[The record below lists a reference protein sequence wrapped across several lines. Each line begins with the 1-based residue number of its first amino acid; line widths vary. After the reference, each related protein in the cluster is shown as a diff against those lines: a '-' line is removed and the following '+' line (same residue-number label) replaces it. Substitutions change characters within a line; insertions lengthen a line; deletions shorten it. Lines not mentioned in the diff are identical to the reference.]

1 MHHLFGLV
9 LAQRDL
15 SRAGD
20 LFSLEDAEIEGSL
33 SEALEQIRTI
43 SSSADYQTNDNDQ
56 AVVEICITRITTAI
70 RETESIEKHGKALVA
85 LWESCLEHN
94 LKPSGKDEDTP
105 HAKIASDIMSC
116 ILQNYSRPSVMALAV
131 PVAVKFL
138 QRGNKE
144 LCRNMSS
151 YLSLAAIAEAELLAE
166 HTDAIVKSVLQGN
179 SLLLR
184 VLPALYEK
192 QPQPMVHR
200 LPELLALMGHLQPS
214 EQQHLLRLLQL
225 MARRKELGVL
235 KECLLCLLGLVRDP
249 NHSDIILNILTEV
262 SGYDPTALAA
272 FLPELKEIGESFPHL
287 IGQTAKIFGAVGHV
301 DEEQARKCLMYLVNQ
316 LANMEHSFHHIL
328 LLEIKSLTDTFSG
341 ILGTQSR
348 DIYRMSNSFTAIAK
362 LLVRQLENSSSASA
376 RTENDTDTVSPVPLG
391 NLKSVVN
398 GNEEDETLQEKIQA
412 FEEKINIDTSTP
424 GSVRRYSLGQ
434 VSKEERK
441 DMRFNRSKSLAL
453 HAVRMKGVNT
463 DSGRDEENEDVTA
476 GISFTEIYDS
486 QENDKL
492 PFSVDAEEMQLGNSL
507 VSHQSIDCTESE
519 GSPAPAGGEAQE
531 GSMVLGKGPAE
542 CHDKLYLH
550 LKENLGKVKTY
561 VMEMGRRIPV
571 PDHCVIEDTVRSC
584 VAKLFFSCPLK
595 GHYCLYS
602 KSSFTLLSPQP
613 PLWIHIM
620 FLFQQSLF
628 AEPLSMQSSSVQVLK
643 ALWEKTQLKGT
654 HSFETAMIQSTFPHQ
669 KDLDHVQ
676 MHLEEVRFF
685 DLFGYSEEAGAWQC
699 FMCNNPEKATEVN
712 QDGQPLMEGKLKEKQ
727 VRWKF
732 IKRWKTRYF
741 TLAGNQLLF
750 RKGKSTTPMT
760 APLSSAR
767 CRVSKWWPRSAGT
780 AACPGPSRSSPTA
793 RATSS
798 RPRMRRAR
806 RSGCSA
812 STLLSHRPRRG
823 RAERPPRTCRAAV
836 LSIPLLCTLHELP
849 GVVGSCWDMG
859 GCGVAVM
866 LPEDPVLPSVCR

>member
-9 LAQRDL
+9 LAQKDL

-33 SEALEQIRTI
+33 SEALEQIRII
-43 SSSADYQTNDNDQ
+43 SSSVDYQTNDNDQ

-70 RETESIEKHGKALVA
+70 RETASIEKHGKALVA

-116 ILQNYSRPSVMALAV
+116 ILQNYNRPPIMALAV

-151 YLSLAAIAEAELLAE
+151 YLSLAAIAKADLLAD
-166 HTDAIVKSVLQGN
+166 HTDTIVKSVLQGN
-179 SLLLR
+179 LMLLR

-192 QPQPMVHR
+192 QPQPINLHLR
-200 LPELLALMGHLQPS
+200 ELVALMAQLDQA
-214 EQQHLLRLLQL
+214 EQHHLLRLLQIV
-225 MARRKELGVL
+225 ARKKELGVL
-235 KECLLCLLGLVRDP
+235 KECMPFLFGHLKDP
-249 NHSDIILNILTEV
+249 NHSDIILNILIEISTYE
-262 SGYDPTALAA
+262 PTALAT
-272 FLPELKEIGESFPHL
+272 FLPMLKEIGESLPSL

-301 DEEQARKCLMYLVNQ
+301 DEERARICLMYLVNQ

-362 LLVRQLENSSSASA
+362 LLVRQLENDNTSGA
-376 RTENDTDTVSPVPLG
+376 RMENDTGTESPVPLDD
-391 NLKSVVN
+391 LKSVMN
-398 GNEEDETLQEKIQA
+398 GNEEDEKLQVKIQA
-412 FEEKINIDTSTP
+412 FEEKINVDNSTP

-453 HAVRMKGVNT
+453 HAVRMKGVNSE
-463 DSGRDEENEDVTA
+463 SGQDEENGEITA
-476 GISFTEIYDS
+476 GISFNEIYIS

-492 PFSVDAEEMQLGNSL
+492 PFSVDTEAMQLGNSL
-507 VSHQSIDCTESE
+507 VSHQSIDYTESANLPESTKEKALE
-519 GSPAPAGGEAQE
+519 GSAEAVTRPVEYQ
-531 GSMVLGKGPAE
+531 
-542 CHDKLYLH
+542 DKLYLH
-550 LKENLGKVKTY
+550 LKENLGKVKAY
-561 VMEMGRRIPV
+561 VTEMGRKIPI
-571 PDHCVIEDTVRSC
+571 PDQCVIEDTVRSC

-602 KSSFTLLSPQP
+602 KSSFTLISQQP

-620 FLFQQSLF
+620 FLFQQ
-628 AEPLSMQSSSVQVLK
+628 
-643 ALWEKTQLKGT
+643 
-654 HSFETAMIQSTFPHQ
+654 
-669 KDLDHVQ
+669 DLDHVQ

-685 DLFGYSEEAGAWQC
+685 DLFGYSEEAGTWQC
-699 FMCNNPEKATEVN
+699 FMCNNPEKATVVN
-712 QDGQPLMEGKLKEKQ
+712 QDGQPLIEGKLKEKQ

-750 RKGKSTTPMT
+750 RKGKSKDDPDDC
-760 APLSSAR
+760 PIELSKVQSVKVVAKKR
-767 CRVSKWWPRSAGT
+767 RDRSLPRAFEIFTDSKTYVFKAKDEKN
-780 AACPGPSRSSPTA
+780 
-793 RATSS
+793 
-798 RPRMRRAR
+798 
-806 RSGCSA
+806 
-812 STLLSHRPRRG
+812 
-823 RAERPPRTCRAAV
+823 AEEWLQC
-836 LSIPLLCTLHELP
+836 IN
-849 GVVGSCWDMG
+849 
-859 GCGVAVM
+859 VAVAQAKERESREATTY
-866 LPEDPVLPSVCR
+866 L

>member
-9 LAQRDL
+9 LAQKDL

-33 SEALEQIRTI
+33 SEALEQIRII

-70 RETESIEKHGKALVA
+70 RETASIEKHGKALVA

-116 ILQNYSRPSVMALAV
+116 ILQNYNRPPVMALAV

-151 YLSLAAIAEAELLAE
+151 YLSLAAIAKADLLAD
-166 HTDAIVKSVLQGN
+166 HTDTIVKSILQGN
-179 SLLLR
+179 SMLLR
-184 VLPALYEK
+184 VLPGLYEK
-192 QPQPMVHR
+192 QPQPINLHLR
-200 LPELLALMGHLQPS
+200 ELVAQMAQLDQAEHH
-214 EQQHLLRLLQL
+214 HLLRLLHVV
-225 MARRKELGVL
+225 ARKKEAGVL
-235 KECLLCLLGLVRDP
+235 EECLPYLFGHLRDP
-249 NHSDIILNILTEV
+249 NHSDVILNILIEI
-262 SGYDPTALAA
+262 SSYEPGALAT
-272 FLPELKEIGESFPHL
+272 FLPMLKEIGDSFPSL
-287 IGQTAKIFGAVGHV
+287 IGQAAKIFGAVGRI
-301 DEEQARKCLMYLVNQ
+301 DEEQARTCLMYLVNQ

-328 LLEIKSLTDTFSG
+328 LLEIKSLTDTFSS

-362 LLVRQLENSSSASA
+362 LLVRQLENDSTSGA
-376 RTENDTDTVSPVPLG
+376 RIENDTGTESPVPLDD
-391 NLKSVVN
+391 LKSVMD
-398 GNEEDETLQEKIQA
+398 GNEDDEKLQVKIQA
-412 FEEKINIDTSTP
+412 FEEKINVDNSTP

-453 HAVRMKGVNT
+453 HAVRMKGVNLEI
-463 DSGRDEENEDVTA
+463 GQDEENGEVTA
-476 GISFTEIYDS
+476 GISLTEIYLS

-492 PFSVDAEEMQLGNSL
+492 PFRVDTEVMQLGNSS
-507 VSHQSIDCTESE
+507 VSHQSINYIESKNLPDSAEE
-519 GSPAPAGGEAQE
+519 GAQKGSAEAMSSPVEYQ
-531 GSMVLGKGPAE
+531 
-542 CHDKLYLH
+542 DKLYLH
-550 LKENLGKVKTY
+550 LKENLGKVKAY
-561 VMEMGRRIPV
+561 VMEMGKKIPI
-571 PDHCVIEDTVRSC
+571 PDQCVIEDTVRSC

-602 KSSFTLLSPQP
+602 KSSFTLISQQP

-628 AEPLSMQSSSVQVLK
+628 AEPLSIQSNSVQVLK

-685 DLFGYSEEAGAWQC
+685 DLFGYSEEAGTWQC
-699 FMCNNPEKATEVN
+699 FMCNNPEKATVVN
-712 QDGQPLMEGKLKEKQ
+712 QDGQPLIEGKLKEKQ

-750 RKGKSTTPMT
+750 RKGKYKDDPDDC
-760 APLSSAR
+760 PIELSKVQSVKVVAKKR
-767 CRVSKWWPRSAGT
+767 RDRSLPRAFEIFTDSKTYVFKAKDEKN
-780 AACPGPSRSSPTA
+780 
-793 RATSS
+793 
-798 RPRMRRAR
+798 
-806 RSGCSA
+806 
-812 STLLSHRPRRG
+812 
-823 RAERPPRTCRAAV
+823 AEEWLQC
-836 LSIPLLCTLHELP
+836 IN
-849 GVVGSCWDMG
+849 
-859 GCGVAVM
+859 VAVAQARERESQEATTY
-866 LPEDPVLPSVCR
+866 L

>member
-1 MHHLFGLV
+1 MHQLFGMV
-9 LAQRDL
+9 LAQKDL

-33 SEALEQIRTI
+33 SEALEQIRII
-43 SSSADYQTNDNDQ
+43 SSAADYQTNDNDQ

-70 RETESIEKHGKALVA
+70 RETASIEKHGQALVA

-116 ILQNYSRPSVMALAV
+116 ILQNYNRPPVMALAV

-151 YLSLAAIAEAELLAE
+151 YLSLAAIAEADLLAA
-166 HTDAIVKSVLQGN
+166 HTDSIVTSVLQGN
-179 SLLLR
+179 WMLLR

-192 QPQPMVHR
+192 QPQPITLHLRDLV
-200 LPELLALMGHLQPS
+200 ALMAQL
-214 EQQHLLRLLQL
+214 EQTEQHHLLQL
-225 MARRKELGVL
+225 FQMVARKKELGVL
-235 KECLLCLLGLVRDP
+235 QECVPVLLGHLRDP
-249 NHSDIILNILTEV
+249 AHSDIILNILLEI
-262 SGYDPTALAA
+262 SSYEPSALATS
-272 FLPELKEIGESFPHL
+272 LPQLKAIGETSPSL
-287 IGQTAKIFGAVGHV
+287 IGQTAKIFGAVGHI
-301 DEEQARKCLMYLVNQ
+301 DEERARTCLLYLVNQ

-328 LLEIKSLTDTFSG
+328 LLEIKSLTDTFSS
-341 ILGTQSR
+341 ILGPQSR
-348 DIYRMSNSFTAIAK
+348 EIYRMSNSFTAIAK
-362 LLVRQLENSSSASA
+362 LLIQQLENRSQA
-376 RTENDTDTVSPVPLG
+376 RARGVENDTGPESAIPLDDLKAVVSG
-391 NLKSVVN
+391 K
-398 GNEEDETLQEKIQA
+398 EEDDKLQVKIQA
-412 FEEKINIDTSTP
+412 FEEKINVDNSTP

-453 HAVRMKGVNT
+453 HAVRMKGLSPE
-463 DSGRDEENEDVTA
+463 SGQEEESGEMAA
-476 GISFTEIYDS
+476 GISFTDIFS
-486 QENDKL
+486 SPENDRL
-492 PFSVDAEEMQLGNSL
+492 PLAEATQLGNALGSQQSL
-507 VSHQSIDCTESE
+507 QDTESPKEKPLE
-519 GSPAPAGGEAQE
+519 GSAEAARSPVEYQ
-531 GSMVLGKGPAE
+531 
-542 CHDKLYLH
+542 DKLYLH
-550 LKENLGKVKTY
+550 LKENLGRVKSY
-561 VMEMGRRIPV
+561 VTELGKRIPI
-571 PDHCVIEDTVRSC
+571 PDQCVIEDTVRSC

-602 KSSFTLLSPQP
+602 KSSFTLISQQP

-628 AEPLSMQSSSVQVLK
+628 AEPLSIESNSVQVLK

-685 DLFGYSEEAGAWQC
+685 DLFGYSEEAGTWQC
-699 FMCNNPEKATEVN
+699 FMCNNPEKATGVN
-712 QDGQPLMEGKLKEKQ
+712 EDGQPLMEGKLKEKQ

-750 RKGKSTTPMT
+750 RKGKSKDDPEECPIELSKVQSVRVVAKKRRDRSLPRAFEIFT
-760 APLSSAR
+760 ATKSYVLKAR
-767 CRVSKWWPRSAGT
+767 DEKKAEEWLQCLNVAV
-780 AACPGPSRSSPTA
+780 A
-793 RATSS
+793 RARERESQEATTS
-798 RPRMRRAR
+798 
-806 RSGCSA
+806 
-812 STLLSHRPRRG
+812 L
-823 RAERPPRTCRAAV
+823 
-836 LSIPLLCTLHELP
+836 
-849 GVVGSCWDMG
+849 
-859 GCGVAVM
+859 
-866 LPEDPVLPSVCR
+866 

>member
-1 MHHLFGLV
+1 MHQLFGLV
-9 LAQRDL
+9 LAQKDL

-33 SEALEQIRTI
+33 SEALEQIRII
-43 SSSADYQTNDNDQ
+43 SSAADYQSNDNDQ

-70 RETESIEKHGKALVA
+70 RETASIEKHGKALVA

-94 LKPSGKDEDTP
+94 LKPSGKDEDAP

-116 ILQNYSRPSVMALAV
+116 ILQNYNRPPVMALAV

-151 YLSLAAIAEAELLAE
+151 YLSLAAIAKADLLAE
-166 HTDAIVKSVLQGN
+166 HTDTIVRSVLQGN
-179 SLLLR
+179 SMLLR

-192 QPQPMVHR
+192 QPRPITLHLQ
-200 LPELLALMGHLQPS
+200 ELVALMAQLDQA
-214 EQQHLLRLLQL
+214 EQHHLLRLLQTV
-225 MARRKELGVL
+225 ARNKELGVL
-235 KECLLCLLGLVRDP
+235 KECLPFLFGHLRDP
-249 NHSDIILNILTEV
+249 NHSDIILSILIEI
-262 SGYDPTALAA
+262 SSYKPTALAP
-272 FLPELKEIGESFPHL
+272 FLPMLKEVGESFPGL
-287 IGQTAKIFGAVGHV
+287 IGQTAKIFGAVGHIN
-301 DEEQARKCLMYLVNQ
+301 EEQARTCLLYLVNQ

-328 LLEIKSLTDTFSG
+328 LLEIKSLTDTFSS
-341 ILGTQSR
+341 ILGPQSR

-362 LLVRQLENSSSASA
+362 LLVQQLETDSAAGA
-376 RTENDTDTVSPVPLG
+376 RCENDTETEPPLPLDD
-391 NLKSVVN
+391 LKSVIN
-398 GNEEDETLQEKIQA
+398 GKEEDEKLQVKIQA
-412 FEEKINIDTSTP
+412 FEEKINVDNSTP

-453 HAVRMKGVNT
+453 HAIRTKGGN
-463 DSGRDEENEDVTA
+463 SEGGQDEENGEVTA
-476 GISFTEIYDS
+476 GISFTEIYIS
-486 QENDKL
+486 QENEKL
-492 PFSVDAEEMQLGNSL
+492 PFGADSEAMPLGSSL
-507 VSHQSIDCTESE
+507 ASHQSIVYPEPANSPESTQEKALE
-519 GSPAPAGGEAQE
+519 GSAEAAMSPVEYQ
-531 GSMVLGKGPAE
+531 
-542 CHDKLYLH
+542 DKLYLH
-550 LKENLGKVKTY
+550 LKQNLGKVKEY
-561 VMEMGRRIPV
+561 VMEMGRKIPI
-571 PDHCVIEDTVRSC
+571 PDQCVIEDTVRSC

-602 KSSFTLLSPQP
+602 KSSFTLISHQP

-628 AEPLSMQSSSVQVLK
+628 AEPLSMQSNSVQVLK
-643 ALWEKTQLKGT
+643 TLWEKTQLKGT

-699 FMCNNPEKATEVN
+699 FMCNNPEKATVVN
-712 QDGQPLMEGKLKEKQ
+712 QDGQPLIEGKLKEKQ

-750 RKGKSTTPMT
+750 RKGKSKDDADDCPIE
-760 APLSSAR
+760 LSKVQSVKVVTKKRRDRSLPRAFEIFTD
-767 CRVSKWWPRSAGT
+767 SKTYVLKAQDERKAEQWLQCLSVAV
-780 AACPGPSRSSPTA
+780 A
-793 RATSS
+793 RA
-798 RPRMRRAR
+798 RERQ
-806 RSGCSA
+806 
-812 STLLSHRPRRG
+812 SHE
-823 RAERPPRTCRAAV
+823 ATTY
-836 LSIPLLCTLHELP
+836 L
-849 GVVGSCWDMG
+849 
-859 GCGVAVM
+859 
-866 LPEDPVLPSVCR
+866 